1 MYMFSK
7 PIDIKERL
15 CDIAEL
21 YEFENERATILV
33 RTVISLNKC
42 DWFPSGKKICE
53 TTKIFCSFCHQNKCI
68 RVFGDGGLGFFVCI
82 VYSGIQWN
90 LYNDA
95 FLSPLPVKTYLSS
108 LETSQQST
116 LACSF

>member
-42 DWFPSGKKICE
+42 DWFPSGKK
-53 TTKIFCSFCHQNKCI
+53 
-68 RVFGDGGLGFFVCI
+68 
-82 VYSGIQWN
+82 N
-90 LYNDA
+90 L
-95 FLSPLPVKTYLSS
+95 
-108 LETSQQST
+108 
-116 LACSF
+116 